1 MSEQQDIHPVLNTSK
16 VTTKSLT
23 ENLSVDLSEKDT
35 ADPQQI
41 ELGKQRKRSMVSLPS
56 EGEEED
62 EFLFIRL
69 KKQIKNH
76 WTKIMVNYP
85 HSSMFFKTP
94 TLKNVVAN
102 ESKAENHELSSS
114 PVKSSVSFS
123 ATISSLTSNSSS
135 IAKFEPK
142 LLSYAIKSAFLLP
155 SFSCKRDDEGRRCV
169 PFISSLLQ
177 VTN

>member
-1 MSEQQDIHPVLNTSK
+1 MNEQQDIHPVLNTSK

-35 ADPQQI
+35 VDPPI

-76 WTKIMVNYP
+76 WTKIMENYP

-94 TLKNVVAN
+94 TLKNFVAN
-102 ESKAENHELSSS
+102 ESKAENLELSSS

-123 ATISSLTSNSSS
+123 ATTSSLTSNSSF
-135 IAKFEPK
+135 AKFEPK